1 MMNRQYILEALAEQR
16 GRLASEFGV
25 RSLALFGSFAR
36 DEAVG
41 GSDIDLLVEFDRPT
55 GYFGLV
61 RLQLYL
67 ERAFGCPVDVL
78 TPGGLKDNIRSTIQA
93 EAIHVN

>member
-1 MMNRQYILEALAEQR
+1 MLAEQR
-16 GRLASEFGV
+16 DRLAAEFGV
-25 RSLALFGSFAR
+25 RSIALFGSVAR
-36 DEAVG
+36 NEATT

-67 ERAFGCPVDVL
+67 ESIFGCPVDVL
-78 TPGGLKDNIRSTIQA
+78 TSGGIKDGVRSTILG
-93 EAIHVN
+93 EAIRVNKGMATTS